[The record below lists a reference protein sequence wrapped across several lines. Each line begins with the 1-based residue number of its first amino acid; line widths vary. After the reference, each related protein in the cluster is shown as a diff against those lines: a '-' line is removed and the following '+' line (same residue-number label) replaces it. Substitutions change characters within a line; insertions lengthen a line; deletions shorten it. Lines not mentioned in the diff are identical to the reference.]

1 MDYQNM
7 TPEEKW
13 ETATLA
19 NKFFFYK
26 IFTQNPDMCKRLIEI
41 LLHIEIEKITPP
53 KGEQTFDVDFESH
66 GIRLDVYVKNKDE
79 VYDLEM
85 QTVDTREL
93 PKRARY
99 YQGLMDVDFLKKG
112 EAYGKLP
119 KSYVIFLCM
128 EDIFGQKLPVYTFRN
143 ICQEDS
149 SLKLG
154 DESYKIFFNARMYD
168 TMGSEEE
175 KSFFGYLCNGTAY
188 SDFTRRLENLMSQA
202 RHNAQ
207 WRHQFM
213 TWEQEL
219 NVMYHNGVDDGIKQG
234 IEQGIEQGARG
245 NAVENAKNLLRE
257 KIPEELIAKCIGL
270 PLEEIKKLSE
280 EIKQEAQ

>member
-7 TPEEKW
+7 SPEEKW

-26 IFTQNPDMCKRLIEI
+26 IFTQNPDMCKKLIEI

-128 EDIFGQKLPVYTFRN
+128 EDIFGQSLPVYTFN
-143 ICQEDS
+143 NVCKENN
-149 SLKLG
+149 SLSLG
-154 DESYKIFFNARMYD
+154 DESYKIFFNAKMYD
-168 TMGSEEE
+168 TMGSEAE

-188 SDFTRRLENLMSQA
+188 SDFTRQLDTLMSQA

-234 IEQGIEQGARG
+234 IEQGIERGAREKTIET
-245 NAVENAKNLLRE
+245 VKNCLKE
-257 KIPEELIAKCIGL
+257 GL
-270 PLEEIKKLSE
+270 PLETISKLVSLSIEEIKKIE
-280 EIKQEAQ
+280 KANK